1 VDYLAKVCFH
11 NETAKIFGALRGLE
25 LAFVEACKATELRH
39 LVLPRLDFDFIVKIP
54 LALFNLEHSFSVHK
68 PRFWERTANKE
79 CEKSVK
85 RDNRDNARYRIYGIP
100 QKILP
105 FKRYCEG
112 VAKNYGYC
120 AD

>member
-1 VDYLAKVCFH
+1 VDYLAEIRFH
-11 NETAKIFGALRGLE
+11 NEATKIFGALRGLE
-25 LAFVEACKATELRH
+25 FAFVEARKSAKLRH
-39 LVLPRLDFDFIVKIP
+39 FILPRLDFDFIVEIP

-68 PRFWERTANKE
+68 PRFWERTANKK

-85 RDNRDNARYRIYGIP
+85 RDNRDNARYRIYGIT

-120 AD
+120 AN